1 MSTESTNWETEKEK
15 LILQRNRNKIQFS
28 TTLQWLELL
37 EDGTNLLPYFREHD
51 CRRIAVYG
59 AAEIGGILLKE
70 IEKDNLMEVSYF
82 LDKNAEKQRE
92 KCGKS
97 VYLPE
102 EFAKL
107 PEVDMVVV
115 TAITFFESVFDTLMC
130 IRPEIPVVSL
140 KKILEVRKDE
150 VWYEQR

>member
-1 MSTESTNWETEKEK
+1 MSTESTNREEEKEK
-15 LILQRNRNKIQFS
+15 LLLQKKRNRELFV

-37 EDGTNLLPYFREHD
+37 EDGKNLLPYFREHD

-70 IEKDNLMEVSYF
+70 IEKDNLMEVLYF
-82 LDKNAEKQRE
+82 LDKNAEKQRV
-92 KCGKS
+92 KCGKP

-115 TAITFFESVFDTLMC
+115 TAITFFESVFDTLMR

-140 KKILEVRKDE
+140 KKIIEVRKDE